1 MDRTPDR
8 RRLAPGQRPTGLV
21 PSTPLQGLRA
31 GAPAACSAAELG
43 LVAAHFLAP
52 RTGLQRLATGQ
63 RGGRGAG
70 RRQAGRFAFPRPP
83 PLSLSSCPG
92 SVRQRREQSVY
103 QPLPLFE
110 AHFRSTR
117 ELLPKKSN
125 HSTFKKTKQTSQW
138 RRVSTPESVLKP
150 SLPVARWGAGTG
162 SKPGGAA
169 QRWVSRHP
177 GRRPWAP
184 GSPGRS
190 DRKPSPPPGTASY
203 LVTPRAQ
210 SFLIC
215 NH

>member
-1 MDRTPDR
+1 MLPRHALP
-8 RRLAPGQRPTGLV
+8 
-21 PSTPLQGLRA
+21 PSWG
-31 GAPAACSAAELG
+31 SW
-43 LVAAHFLAP
+43 P
-52 RTGLQRLATGQ
+52 RTSSRRAQGSSGWQPANLEEEAQEGGKLGGLLSRAPL
-63 RGGRGAG
+63 
-70 RRQAGRFAFPRPP
+70 

-184 GSPGRS
+184 GSPERS